1 MFNKSVYPTRQV
13 STPSGDNA
21 ERNPLSGS
29 CESIDTAG
37 RREQYIKSAFDSL
50 SGADLDA
57 TLTAGNYTDHFK
69 LDIEIYL
76 LIKSCKH

>member
-1 MFNKSVYPTRQV
+1 MDQKLLFICLLLELKLYLPIQV

-37 RREQYIKSAFDSL
+37 RRESFLKSAFDSL
-50 SGADLDA
+50 SGADIDS
-57 TLTAGNYTDHFK
+57 TNTAGKNK
-69 LDIEIYL
+69 
-76 LIKSCKH
+76 